1 MARVGQVF
9 FIFKFTWRIY
19 GYIPLNMKINE
30 FCNCGMLR
38 RTSSHITALY
48 NKALKGTGLQI
59 TQFALLK
66 YISLLKVTN
75 LNGLKTVLPQDR
87 STLGR
92 NIRVI
97 EKLKLIKTT
106 VGKDKREIKIEITS
120 FGAEIL
126 ENTYIAWKNIDKKIA
141 SKLGEVKQEQ
151 LREIMN
157 EINKIKSI

>member
-1 MARVGQVF
+1 MF
-9 FIFKFTWRIY
+9 W
-19 GYIPLNMKINE
+19 
-30 FCNCGMLR
+30 
-38 RTSSHITALY
+38 
-48 NKALKGTGLQI
+48 
-59 TQFALLK
+59 
-66 YISLLKVTN
+66 ISLLKVTN

-97 EKLKLIKTT
+97 EKLNLIKAT

-141 SKLGEVKQEQ
+141 SKLGEEKQEQ

-157 EINKIKSI
+157 EINKIKLI